1 MTANTSLTLA
11 DALKQT
17 AANMK
22 AGAPYQW
29 GHMGS
34 CNCGNLAQV
43 LTTYTMAEIHTFA
56 IESREGDWSE
66 QTAEY
71 CPASNLSMDK
81 MIDILISKGL
91 SFLDLK
97 NLEYLRDAKILSHSS
112 IQHAPLHY
120 NKREDVITYLLAWAD
135 QLEQDVLLAETSI

>member
-1 MTANTSLTLA
+1 MSSNTSQILA

-43 LTTYTMAEIHTFA
+43 LTNYTKAEIHSFA

-71 CPASNLSMDK
+71 CPTSNLPMDK

-91 SFLDLK
+91 SFQDLK
-97 NLEYLRDAKILSHSS
+97 NLEYLRDTKVLSHSS
-112 IQHAPLHY
+112 IQHATLNY
-120 NKREDVITYLLAWAD
+120 NKREDVVTYLLAWAD
-135 QLEQDVLLAETSI
+135 QLEQEVLVEVYV